1 MSVGVEIC
9 KIKVIE
15 CQRAALLVT
24 DEKLRQ
30 LYLELARQWGVMAR
44 EAEILDRVRRGI
56 SQRDATA
63 FRP

>member
-1 MSVGVEIC
+1 MSVRVEIC

-30 LYLELARQWGVMAR
+30 LYLELVRQWGVMAR

>member
-1 MSVGVEIC
+1 MSVRVEIC